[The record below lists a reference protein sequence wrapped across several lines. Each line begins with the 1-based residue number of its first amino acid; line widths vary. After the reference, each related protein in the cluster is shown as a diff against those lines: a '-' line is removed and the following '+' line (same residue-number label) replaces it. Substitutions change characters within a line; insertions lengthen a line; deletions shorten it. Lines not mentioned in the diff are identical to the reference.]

1 MKLETQKLK
10 SKLRQT
16 KRREKKWEKMASDF
30 PRAMNKKLGSRTYKG
45 IPNKWR
51 SNFWFFR
58 LDPVGTKVNYE
69 RKQLDLES
77 LYEIGKCDAAVVRQ
91 VHLDVARKV

>member
-1 MKLETQKLK
+1 MSQLINIRTNLH
-10 SKLRQT
+10 RQFNI
-16 KRREKKWEKMASDF
+16 SDCQ
-30 PRAMNKKLGSRTYKG
+30 LSTYKG

-77 LYEIGKCDAAVVRQ
+77 LYVIGKCDAAVVRQ
-91 VHLDVARKV
+91 VHLDVARKI